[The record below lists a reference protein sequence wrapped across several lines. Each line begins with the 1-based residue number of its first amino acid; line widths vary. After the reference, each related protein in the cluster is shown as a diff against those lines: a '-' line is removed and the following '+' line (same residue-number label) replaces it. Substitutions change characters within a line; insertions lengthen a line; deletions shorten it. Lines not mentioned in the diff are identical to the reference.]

1 MNAVF
6 KSLCSE
12 LLMKKEF
19 VSIGL
24 TNPKD
29 TTNVGSVMRA
39 AGCYEADQ
47 VLYSGTRYDRAVKM
61 STDTQK
67 ASASIPLVNIVSL
80 GVDNLIDAVTPDTK
94 IVCVDLIQG
103 ATPLPAFQHPE
114 KVLYVFG
121 PEDGTIEQKIVD
133 RADFVVFVPTVGCM
147 NLAASVNVLL
157 YDRLAKS
164 ARADAGDELIRQSKD
179 GNNNVKVRS

>member
-1 MNAVF
+1 MSVVF
-6 KSLCSE
+6 KCLCSE
-12 LLMKKEF
+12 LSMKKEF

-29 TTNVGSVMRA
+29 TSNVGSVMRA
-39 AGCYEADQ
+39 AGCYEANQ
-47 VLYSGTRYDRAVKM
+47 VLYSGTRYDRAIKM

-67 ASASIPLVNIVSL
+67 ASASIPLINIDTL
-80 GVDNLIDAVTPDTK
+80 GVESLVDSVDSETK

-103 ATPLPAFQHPE
+103 ATPLPAFNHPE
-114 KVLYVFG
+114 KALYIFG
-121 PEDGTIEQKIVD
+121 PEDGTIDQKVVD

-164 ARADAGDELIRQSKD
+164 ARAVAGDALIRQSKD
-179 GNNNVKVRS
+179 GNNNVKVRD